1 MFKRIYFFFLTYIA
15 AMTYSQTLLMLWFF
29 QNGISYA
36 EMLIYFFTIYFFVFI
51 FYFILEN
58 RKFSSRFSL
67 LLGIL
72 CSAIGVLLANF
83 IPVSTYLIYVL
94 ALFFALNF
102 VFFWT
107 IYNALHFKY
116 SEKHERGFKSGVY
129 FLLFPVLGAIL
140 SPISGLIVGKF
151 GFSFLFLS
159 SMFLYI
165 IPIIL
170 ISYLPNFDFKF
181 ETHKAFSEI
190 EYPFLII
197 FQGYISMLT
206 WNIIPIFT
214 LFFITTPFKLGS
226 FFGYLSVFAALA
238 ALLNSKISDKLKKRA
253 SFFYT
258 FNILNVFSYI
268 PLVFS
273 NSLIGWQLF
282 SGINNFTFNLTGPFN
297 MTLTLD
303 HAKNEIVTTMLGRE
317 IYLNFGRIFMIIFI
331 LFIYFITN
339 SWQTALL
346 YSALI
351 PVFYPI
357 IAYYQRVYLTR

>member
-36 EMLIYFFTIYFFVFI
+36 EMLIYFFAIYFFVFI

-151 GFSFLFLS
+151 GFSFLF
-159 SMFLYI
+159 
-165 IPIIL
+165 
-170 ISYLPNFDFKF
+170 
-181 ETHKAFSEI
+181 
-190 EYPFLII
+190 
-197 FQGYISMLT
+197 
-206 WNIIPIFT
+206 
-214 LFFITTPFKLGS
+214 
-226 FFGYLSVFAALA
+226 
-238 ALLNSKISDKLKKRA
+238 
-253 SFFYT
+253 
-258 FNILNVFSYI
+258 NIL
-268 PLVFS
+268 
-273 NSLIGWQLF
+273 
-282 SGINNFTFNLTGPFN
+282 FT
-297 MTLTLD
+297 
-303 HAKNEIVTTMLGRE
+303 
-317 IYLNFGRIFMIIFI
+317 
-331 LFIYFITN
+331 
-339 SWQTALL
+339 
-346 YSALI
+346 
-351 PVFYPI
+351 
-357 IAYYQRVYLTR
+357 